1 MIYVTLAMSTEVRA
15 EPARV
20 GVLLFARDQSTA
32 QPYVESLQ
40 KATVAVEWVATV
52 SALRSRLNRPD
63 LPAPA
68 LLILLPSAATAMA
81 PTELVN
87 LALRLR
93 AGDGD
98 AGPGSA
104 ASALDEPLNAYCAA
118 RSLSR
123 RQRQVLELYLT
134 GNNDKEIASTFN
146 CSATTVYE
154 YWRRMAKKANGAHK
168 SDVVNDFHRF
178 LADRF
183 EAVRASAL
191 VAPRRSTRPPAP

>member
-1 MIYVTLAMSTEVRA
+1 MALTLSTEVQA
-15 EPARV
+15 EPARA
-20 GVLLFARDQSTA
+20 GVLLFARDQATA
-32 QPYVESLQ
+32 QPYVDSLQ
-40 KATVAVEWVATV
+40 KATVPVQWVASV
-52 SALRSRLNRPD
+52 SALRTRLNRPD
-63 LPAPA
+63 LPVPA
-68 LLILLPSAATAMA
+68 LLILLPSPRTAMA

-87 LALRLR
+87 LALRLT
-93 AGDGD
+93 AGDGEVD
-98 AGPGSA
+98 AGTA
-104 ASALDEPLNAYCAA
+104 TSALDEPLNAYCAA
-118 RSLSR
+118 RSLSP

-154 YWRRMAKKANGAHK
+154 YWRRMAKKANGVHK

-191 VAPRRSTRPPAP
+191 AAPRRATRPPAP